1 MSLTE
6 TQMLVLSHA
15 ANREGGFIL
24 PLPETC
30 RAKGGAV
37 DKVVAGLIRRGW
49 ATAIKGRH
57 LREVPANVE
66 AWKTDE
72 DGDPLY
78 PLITRDG
85 LRAIGVEE
93 PSPELREWAE
103 RQPSRIG
110 DVSIAEA
117 QAMIDE
123 ANGAAE
129 AAEAGEAVEAADEAP
144 EAPEATPEA
153 DTTAEA
159 AEAPADGEPARDE
172 AEAAREPARR
182 SGRAAGVARRRLAT
196 ARNALEAVCS
206 HWTETGRLDEALI
219 ASCRAALAE
228 LQRADAELEA
238 EAPAVR
244 STPREGSKQAQM
256 IALLRRPE
264 GATIAEIAEATGWQ
278 PHTVRGAI
286 AGALKK
292 KLGLT
297 VTSEKPEG
305 GERRYRVEA

>member
-1 MSLTE
+1 
-6 TQMLVLSHA
+6 VLSHA
-15 ANREGGFIL
+15 ANREGGFLL
-24 PLPETC
+24 PLPEGC

-37 DKVVAGLIRRGW
+37 DKVVGGLIKRGW
-49 ATAIKGRH
+49 ATTLKGRY

-66 AWKTDE
+66 PWKTDE

-117 QAMIDE
+117 QAMVDE

-129 AAEAGEAVEAADEAP
+129 TVEAAHEQ
-144 EAPEATPEA
+144 
-153 DTTAEA
+153 AETVQKP
-159 AEAPADGEPARDE
+159 APA
-172 AEAAREPARR
+172 R
-182 SGRAAGVARRRLAT
+182 STGRAAGVARRRLAT

-206 HWTETGRLDEALI
+206 HWTEAGRLDEALI
-219 ASCRAALAE
+219 QTCRTTLAE

-238 EAPAVR
+238 EAPAPR
-244 STPREGSKQAQM
+244 STPREGSKQAEM
-256 IALLRRPE
+256 IAMLRRPE
-264 GATIAEIAEATGWQ
+264 GATIAQIADATGWQ

-305 GERRYRVEA
+305 GGDRVYRVG

>member
-49 ATAIKGRH
+49 ATTIKGRH
-57 LREVPANVE
+57 LREVPAGIE
-66 AWKTDE
+66 PWKTDE
-72 DGDPLY
+72 DGDPVY
-78 PLITRDG
+78 PLVTRDG

-103 RQPSRIG
+103 REPTRIG
-110 DVSIAEA
+110 DLSLAEA
-117 QAMIDE
+117 QAMVDE
-123 ANGAAE
+123 ANG

-153 DTTAEA
+153 DTTVEA

-172 AEAAREPARR
+172 AEATREPARR
-182 SGRAAGVARRRLAT
+182 SGRAVGTARRRLAT

-219 ASCRAALAE
+219 TSCNATLAE

-238 EAPAVR
+238 EAPAVQ
-244 STPREGSKQAQM
+244 STPREGSKQAAM
-256 IALLRRPE
+256 IAMLRRPE
-264 GATIAEIAEATGWQ
+264 GATIAEIADATGWQ

-305 GERRYRVEA
+305 GERRYRIEA

>member
-15 ANREGGFIL
+15 ANREGGFLL
-24 PLPETC
+24 PLPESC

-49 ATAIKGRH
+49 ATTIKGRYLH
-57 LREVPANVE
+57 EVPANVE
-66 AWKTDE
+66 PWKTDE
-72 DGDPLY
+72 DGDPVY

-103 RQPSRIG
+103 REPTRMG
-110 DVSIAEA
+110 DLSIAEA
-117 QAMIDE
+117 QVMVDE
-123 ANGAAE
+123 ANGAE
-129 AAEAGEAVEAADEAP
+129 AAAG
-144 EAPEATPEA
+144 
-153 DTTAEA
+153 
-159 AEAPADGEPARDE
+159 PAHEE
-172 AEAAREPARR
+172 AEVAQEPARR
-182 SGRAAGVARRRLAT
+182 SGRAAGMARRRLAT
-196 ARNALEAVCS
+196 ARNALEAVCG
-206 HWTETGRLDEALI
+206 HWAETGRLDEALI
-219 ASCRAALAE
+219 QSCHATLAE

-238 EAPAVR
+238 EAPVAR
-244 STPREGSKQAQM
+244 STPREGSKQAAM
-256 IALLRRPE
+256 IAMLRRPE
-264 GATIAEIAEATGWQ
+264 GATIAQIAEATDWQ

-305 GERRYRVEA
+305 GERRYRIEA